1 MQLSLVKSEKF
12 GTVLCDFY
20 QDANSQMFYVTRE
33 QIGRALE
40 YSDPRVAIA
49 KIHERYKDRLD
60 HFSVVTKL
68 TSTDGKHYDT
78 TVYSPKGIYE
88 ICRWSRQPKAD
99 QFYDWVYGMLEAL
112 RTGKAKIIQ
121 TPQTELEALAALGN
135 AVSLMA
141 NQMIQAQQ
149 KVEVLETKVTNI
161 QEAFDPELHDK
172 PWRTWVKT
180 SISRLAKSKG
190 GYADDYQTT
199 YANLYALLEQRAG
212 CRLTERLNNRKE
224 RARRLG
230 LPKSGVEKLNHIDVI
245 EADKRLKEIFTSLI
259 REALVAIA

>member
-1 MQLSLVKSEKF
+1 MVNYQLRAKD
-12 GTVLCDFY
+12 VLSNAFLP
-20 QDANSQMFYVTRE
+20 Q
-33 QIGRALE
+33 
-40 YSDPRVAIA
+40 A
-49 KIHERYKDRLD
+49 K
-60 HFSVVTKL
+60 
-68 TSTDGKHYDT
+68 
-78 TVYSPKGIYE
+78 
-88 ICRWSRQPKAD
+88 
-99 QFYDWVYGMLEAL
+99 
-112 RTGKAKIIQ
+112 

-230 LPKSGVEKLNHIDVI
+230 LPKSGAVKLNHIDVI